1 MPVTTCT
8 ELTAMWERKYG
19 FRECVGCHELK
30 SVGIEEDGAWICE
43 DCDGPEC
50 GCCEEKLLNQGCG
63 DIVNRGCCSDGACGH
78 EPPIEALC
86 GSCGTW
92 DEEDEV
98 WRCPDCQEEHENQSA
113 PPCEICKKPVWSNND
128 VYQKIHDCIVC
139 QDCFDENEE
148 AHKKEEDGDGFVV
161 CEHCSKGGGAHAS
174 EDCPDYE
181 PPEADGD
188 GSGDE

>member
-8 ELTAMWERKYG
+8 ELTAMWARDGG

-63 DIVNRGCCSDGACGH
+63 DIVNRGCCSDGRCAH

-98 WRCPDCQEEHENQSA
+98 WRCPDCQEKH
-113 PPCEICKKPVWSNND
+113 
-128 VYQKIHDCIVC
+128 
-139 QDCFDENEE
+139 
-148 AHKKEEDGDGFVV
+148 EEDEEEGCGCGVCSRCVADDTCAAQCGDKGTITVV
-161 CEHCSKGGGAHAS
+161 GKDGTSSLVCK
-174 EDCPDYE
+174 DCC
-181 PPEADGD
+181 AWFKTQNK
-188 GSGDE
+188 